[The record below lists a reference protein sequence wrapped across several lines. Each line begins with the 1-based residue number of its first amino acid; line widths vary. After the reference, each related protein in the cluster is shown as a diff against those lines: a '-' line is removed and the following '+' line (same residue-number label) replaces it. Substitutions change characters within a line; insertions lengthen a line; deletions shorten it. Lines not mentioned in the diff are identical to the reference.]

1 MHRRCQWLVVEGCRD
16 DGVGVGVM
24 DDCVGALARNLP
36 ETALHAS
43 SRCPTFPLLEA
54 PSHLRG
60 CVVMRGGA

>member
-16 DGVGVGVM
+16 DGVGVGAM

-60 CVVMRGGA
+60 CVATWGAA